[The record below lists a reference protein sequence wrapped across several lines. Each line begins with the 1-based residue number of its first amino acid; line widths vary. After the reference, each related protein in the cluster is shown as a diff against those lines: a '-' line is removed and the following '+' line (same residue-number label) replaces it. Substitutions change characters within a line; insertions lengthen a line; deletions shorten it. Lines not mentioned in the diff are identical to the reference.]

1 MPLARRR
8 ISYHY
13 CTTLLGLAK
22 FSRNLPGRYRIP
34 AGDAGMP
41 SGVDDIMPIWLLLGL
56 AIVAEVVGTSLL
68 KLSEGF
74 SRPGP
79 TLGTLACYG
88 LAFYLLALTLDR
100 LSVGIAYAI
109 WSGVGVSLIALVGW
123 LVFGQRLLPAELLG
137 IGLIVLGVVLVSL
150 APG

>member
-1 MPLARRR
+1 MQWLSSVARRCSVPLARRR

-88 LAFYLLALTLDR
+88 R
-100 LSVGIAYAI
+100 SEERRVER
-109 WSGVGVSLIALVGW
+109 V
-123 LVFGQRLLPAELLG
+123 AEQQDG
-137 IGLIVLGVVLVSL
+137 R
-150 APG
+150 AAEY